1 MEMADSYVLKEY
13 KKQKP
18 TRRDI
23 CIIGLKVLV
32 LLIVFFIGF
41 IIGYFAMSKSDHSTT
56 PNKGAVDN
64 TEALHDRLVSSLQAE
79 RLEHFSRYEPRV
91 TETLITM
98 WSTWP
103 VTTSVAG
110 IVSVTLPGRG
120 THIVGLHMSQ

>member
-1 MEMADSYVLKEY
+1 MADSYVLKEY

-79 RLEHFSRYEPRV
+79 RLEHFSRYEPSSGV
-91 TETLITM
+91 TEYINYHVVYM
-98 WSTWP
+98 
-103 VTTSVAG
+103 AG
-110 IVSVTLPGRG
+110 HNICCRYS
-120 THIVGLHMSQ
+120 

>member
-1 MEMADSYVLKEY
+1 MADSYVLKEY

-32 LLIVFFIGF
+32 LIIVFFIGF
-41 IIGYFAMSKSDHSTT
+41 IIGYFAVSKSDHSTT

-79 RLEHFSRYEPRV
+79 SLEHFSRYEPR
-91 TETLITM
+91 
-98 WSTWP
+98 STWP

-110 IVSVTLPGRG
+110 IVSVTLPDRG